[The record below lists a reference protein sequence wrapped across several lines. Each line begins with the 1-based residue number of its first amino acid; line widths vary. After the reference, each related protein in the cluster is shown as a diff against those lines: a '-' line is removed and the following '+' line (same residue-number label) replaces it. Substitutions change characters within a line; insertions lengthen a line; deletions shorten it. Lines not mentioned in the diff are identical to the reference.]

1 MSADFFDALARAE
14 RLPEGRRRG
23 DRFFAVREV
32 FRGLDVRGRTV
43 LDVGGGAGSL
53 SFYAAALG
61 AREVVCLEPGAAG
74 SAGDLRTRFEH
85 LGALTGLADRVRHDP
100 SPIQT
105 YAPGRTF
112 DLVLSQNSINHMD
125 EVACVDLQRSPEARA
140 RYRHIFAQLA
150 ALTSPGGR
158 LVLSDCS
165 SSALWPT
172 LGVRSP
178 LAPKLAWH
186 KHQPPE
192 SWAELAVEAGFRLDD
207 LQWSTPR
214 SLRSLG
220 RVLLSNR
227 TFAWLTTAHFVLR
240 FTR

>member
-32 FRGLDVRGRTV
+32 FRGLDVRNRTV

-74 SAGDLRTRFEH
+74 SASDLRTRFEH

-105 YAPGRTF
+105 YTPGRTF

-125 EVACVDLQRSPEARA
+125 E
-140 RYRHIFAQLA
+140 LA

-192 SWAELAVEAGFRLDD
+192 SWSELAVEAGFRLDD
-207 LQWSTPR
+207 LRWSTPR
-214 SLRSLG
+214 SLRSVG

-227 TFAWLTTAHFVLR
+227 TVAWLTTAHFVLR

>member
-1 MSADFFDALARAE
+1 MSTDFFEALAQVE
-14 RLPEGRRRG
+14 RLPTGRRRG

-32 FRGLDVRGRTV
+32 FRGLDVRDRTV

-61 AREVVCLEPGAAG
+61 AREVVCLEPAAAG
-74 SAGDLRTRFEH
+74 SAGDIRARFEH

-105 YAPGRTF
+105 YTPSHTF

-125 EVACVDLQRSPEARA
+125 ERACIDLHRSPEARA
-140 RYRHIFAQLA
+140 RYQHIFSRLA
-150 ALTSPGGR
+150 ALTSPGGH
-158 LVLSDCS
+158 LVMSDCS
-165 SSALWPT
+165 SNAVWPK

-178 LAPKLAWH
+178 LAPKMAWH

-192 SWAELAVEAGFRLDD
+192 VWSALATEAGFRLES

-214 SLRSLG
+214 SLRSVG
-220 RVLLSNR
+220 RTLLSNR
-227 TFAWLTTAHFVLR
+227 AVAWLTTAHFVLR